1 MRTCKGMDC
10 EGEIMMIQRLRWL
23 WRHPEDTKKHS
34 SPSWILYE
42 SLRRIFF
49 GVWFLLPP
57 PKKQIFSNLDLRE
70 FVLLFLFKI
79 LFGVS
84 AGREAIWYRQIVF
97 FLSALCHLPFSRSFF
112 QGPYSSMRCFSFPF
126 LFFFWVCHL
135 AIFSFFLSIHCLVF
149 TWRARKF
156 VAHGR
161 SWLLS
166 YSHDLC
172 FCLPFRFMP
181 LFSHLPGVCFL
192 LLLKSAVSAVFTILS
207 CYSGR
212 PHNVLI

>member
-135 AIFSFFLSIHCLVF
+135 AIFSFFLVHSLSGFHVTCEEICSSRKKLAFVLFSRLVFLFALPLHAPFFLTCLVF
-149 TWRARKF
+149 VF
-156 VAHGR
+156 
-161 SWLLS
+161 
-166 YSHDLC
+166 
-172 FCLPFRFMP
+172 
-181 LFSHLPGVCFL
+181 FSC
-192 LLLKSAVSAVFTILS
+192 
-207 CYSGR
+207 
-212 PHNVLI
+212 